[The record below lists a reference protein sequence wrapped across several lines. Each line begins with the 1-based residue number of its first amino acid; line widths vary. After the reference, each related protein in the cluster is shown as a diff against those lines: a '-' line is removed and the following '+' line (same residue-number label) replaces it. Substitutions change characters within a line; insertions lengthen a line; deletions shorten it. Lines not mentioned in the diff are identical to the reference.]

1 MFSLLSLSW
10 WIWGCKLVLTVPI
23 HQDFEAKWIPPSAPF
38 FKVKVDGLFSLH
50 RRKQAWEFLAIDSW
64 AKALVFFLFWCK
76 RLWFSV
82 CQRCGNPRVCHWRRL
97 FHYFSCI
104 RRANFFPF
112 LFGLNNLW
120 HDVFHPWVMLSWVFA
135 GKE

>member
-38 FKVKVDGLFSLH
+38 FKVNVDGLFSLH

-64 AKALVFFLFWCK
+64 AKALFF
-76 RLWFSV
+76 
-82 CQRCGNPRVCHWRRL
+82 
-97 FHYFSCI
+97 
-104 RRANFFPF
+104 FFFGVRGFGFQFARDVGIQEFVIEGDSFIISQALGEQTSSPSSLAPIIYGMMSSIHGLCWVEF
-112 LFGLNNLW
+112 LQE
-120 HDVFHPWVMLSWVFA
+120 S
-135 GKE
+135 